1 MTTSTPAV
9 LLPLRSRKFDQGG
22 TNGLHWIGCAM
33 MIPDDTVR
41 LSMQIS
47 GSTRSGARFGSSRS
61 PLARSRACL
70 CLCVRNESLL
80 FARRRPPT
88 TNYRLL
94 AALTSRVRL
103 GLLAQQVLRFCRT
116 SDRGRLTSLAWPV
129 EAVGGCDNEDG
140 LGSLCA
146 GRSCGDAKLVL
157 AVSASRQL
165 LAASRQGD

>member
-61 PLARSRACL
+61 PLARSGACL

-103 GLLAQQVLRFCRT
+103 GPRSPSKCCGSVGPRIA
-116 SDRGRLTSLAWPV
+116 
-129 EAVGGCDNEDG
+129 GGCRALLGLWRRSEDVIMRM
-140 LGSLCA
+140 A
-146 GRSCGDAKLVL
+146 WDRSARVVRVVML
-157 AVSASRQL
+157 S
-165 LAASRQGD
+165 